1 MTAEQLKGYTLKVL
15 GQMAKEQGVPGWHAM
30 RKDQLVKALLRASA
44 SKSRSSAA
52 SSRNGT
58 SHASASR
65 TSSRNGAAA
74 SRNGAGRSSSS
85 RAKATKTTSSRSAS
99 TRRSTTTSPA
109 NRAALRS
116 NATATKAKAKP
127 KNRTLVM
134 RRLQEVR
141 QAQSRLKDI
150 SHQDVPSN
158 KDRLVVIVRD
168 PYWLHATW
176 QLSRRNVE
184 RAEVALGQEWHLA
197 RPVLRLL
204 EVQAG
209 NSAAETVVRDIEI
222 HGGVNNWYVPVNDPP
237 KSYRLDIGY
246 LTESGRMFV
255 LARSNVVTTPRA
267 GTLDTLDNNWTDVA
281 ENYEKI
287 YAMSGGH
294 RTEGASEEL
303 QELFEERLRR
313 PMSSP
318 TLGLAA
324 NGHPGR
330 KPREFQFELD
340 AELIVY
346 GSTVPGSRVTLQGD
360 PVELR
365 SDGTFTVRFRLPN
378 CRQVIPAVAQSADG
392 LEQRTIVLAVERNT
406 KVMEP
411 LLRDSHDL

>member
-30 RKDQLVKALLRASA
+30 RKDQLVKALLRASG

-52 SSRNGT
+52 SSRNG
-58 SHASASR
+58 SSRSSATR
-65 TSSRNGAAA
+65 TASRNGAAA
-74 SRNGAGRSSSS
+74 SRNGASRSTSS
-85 RAKATKTTSSRSAS
+85 RSKATKTTASRSGS
-99 TRRSTTTSPA
+99 TRRSATASAPA
-109 NRAALRS
+109 SRSALRS
-116 NATATKAKAKP
+116 NGAKAKAKTKSHP
-127 KNRTLVM
+127 KAV

-141 QAQSRLKDI
+141 QAQNRLKDI

-184 RAEVALGQEWHLA
+184 RAEVALGQDWHMA

-294 RTEGASEEL
+294 CTEGASEEL

-330 KPREFQFELD
+330 KARDFQFELD

-346 GSTVPGSRVTLQGD
+346 GNTVPGSRVTLQGD

-365 SDGTFTVRFRLPN
+365 ADGSFTVRFRLPN

-411 LLRDSHDL
+411 LLRDSNDL